1 METFENVVG
10 TLNDLVWSTPSFFPF
25 MVAVLLSFGI
35 FITLRLGFVQ
45 IRHFRHGILTVTG
58 KFDHPDA
65 IDVNISALYALS
77 QRWVLGI
84 SQVLQSPFI
93 MASGA
98 LFWMGNCF
106 WYGSKIY

>member
-45 IRHFRHGILTVTG
+45 IRRFRHGIYSVMG
-58 KFDHPDA
+58 KYDSPDA
-65 IDVNISALYALS
+65 VGDV
-77 QRWVLGI
+77 
-84 SQVLQSPFI
+84 
-93 MASGA
+93 
-98 LFWMGNCF
+98 
-106 WYGSKIY
+106 KIGRAHV

>member
-1 METFENVVG
+1 
-10 TLNDLVWSTPSFFPF
+10 

-65 IDVNISALYALS
+65 IGDVNHFQALTTALS
-77 QRWVLGI
+77 ATVGI
-84 SQVLQSPFI
+84 GTLQVLQLPFI
-93 MASGA
+93 MAAQAHYFGCGLP
-98 LFWMGNCF
+98 LFLVWQ
-106 WYGSKIY
+106 